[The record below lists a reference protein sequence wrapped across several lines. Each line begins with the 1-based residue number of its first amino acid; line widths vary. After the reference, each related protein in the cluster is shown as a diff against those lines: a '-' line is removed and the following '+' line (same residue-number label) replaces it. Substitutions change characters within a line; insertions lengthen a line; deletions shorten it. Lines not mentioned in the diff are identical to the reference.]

1 MDQDGRSRLVGEKG
15 SYGVKLVR
23 GPFVELPPHPNAVD
37 DAADLPAV
45 AAKLSSPLA
54 ADLFCGAGGLSLGLA
69 DAGYSVVLGVDND
82 EDALATH
89 RAYHPG
95 LSANWDLGDEEVVE
109 QTGELLRD
117 IGVQLVAGGPPC
129 QPFSKAGRSGL
140 RDLVRTGRRDAHD
153 HRSDLWQSFLR
164 IVSIAKPEAVLME
177 NVPDMALDRDMLIL
191 RTMADELEHLGYSV
205 EAKVVDTW
213 RYGVPQH
220 RQRLILVALADR
232 VRFEWPA
239 EHAQV
244 VTLGNAISDLP
255 PVDGGWRPD
264 GGANGW
270 ADYDGART
278 SYQKKMRERVHIDDS
293 TKLFDHITRPVR
305 EDDLQIFENMDSKT
319 KYSDIDPSLR
329 RYRHDIFDD
338 KYKRLDYDD
347 LSRTITAHIAKDGY
361 WYIHPEQHRTISVR
375 EAARIQTFPDHIRFS
390 GPPTAAFRQIGNAVP
405 PLLAF
410 ELASAITASLERGD
424 EVPHTRAEV
433 GLRLARWFMET
444 PRGGVPWLDAPNRW
458 VVLQCEILWPRL
470 SVDQLG
476 AAYKATLTCAT
487 PQQTLENEGP
497 LRRIASVLGRGH
509 RVDDLIETAA
519 YFVENSDGLEPDGPL
534 DALAKA
540 PNVSSALATFAARI
554 VPGSSEDPVIANQ
567 AVLRVAAR
575 YQGTSVDQRN
585 KLSDGRM
592 AVAAMIGGDELSHEA
607 HLALLEI
614 GQTVCGP
621 AKTDCA
627 HCPLEADC
635 LMAATLPVQQSLV
648 ALTSPEP

>member
-1 MDQDGRSRLVGEKG
+1 MDQDRKCRLVGEKG

-23 GPFVELPPHPNAVD
+23 GPFVELPRHPDAVD

-45 AAKLSSPLA
+45 AAKLSGPLA

-205 EAKVVDTW
+205 EARVVDTW

-278 SYQKKMRERVHIDDS
+278 SYQKKMRECVHIDDS

-627 HCPLEADC
+627 RCPLEADC
-635 LMAATLPVQQSLV
+635 LMAATLPVQQSLA

>member
-1 MDQDGRSRLVGEKG
+1 MDDVDELRGLATRLDG
-15 SYGVKLVR
+15 
-23 GPFVELPPHPNAVD
+23 
-37 DAADLPAV
+37 
-45 AAKLSSPLA
+45 PLA

-69 DAGYSVVLGVDND
+69 EAGYSVVLGVDND
-82 EDALATH
+82 DDALATH

-95 LSANWDLGDEEVVE
+95 LSVNWDLGDEEIVE
-109 QTGELLRD
+109 STGELIRD
-117 IGVQLVAGGPPC
+117 LGIEIVAGGPPC

-153 HRSDLWQSFLR
+153 KRSELWQSFLR
-164 IVSIAKPEAVLME
+164 IVSIARPRAVLME

-205 EAKVVDTW
+205 ETRVVDTW

-232 VRFEWPA
+232 TRFVWPA

-255 PVDGGWRPD
+255 PVEGGWRPD
-264 GGANGW
+264 GGAEGW
-270 ADYDGART
+270 ADYDGPRT
-278 SYQKKMRERVHIDDS
+278 SYQEKMREQVRIDDWG
-293 TKLFDHITRPVR
+293 KLFDHITRPVR

-319 KYSDIDPSLR
+319 KYSDIDPELR

-375 EAARIQTFPDHIRFS
+375 EAARIQTFPDHVRFS

-405 PLLAF
+405 PRLGF
-410 ELASAITASLERGD
+410 ELGTAITASLERAD
-424 EVPHTRAEV
+424 EVPHTRSEV
-433 GLRLARWFMET
+433 GLKLARWYMKS

-470 SVDQLG
+470 STDQLG
-476 AAYKATLTCAT
+476 AAYKATLACAT

-497 LRRIASVLGRGH
+497 LRRIATVLGRGP
-509 RVDDLIETAA
+509 RVDDLIATAE
-519 YFVENSDGLEPDGPL
+519 YFVDNPNGLEPNTPSEE
-534 DALAKA
+534 LAKA
-540 PNVSSALATFAARI
+540 PNVSATLAAFAARI
-554 VPGSSEDPVIANQ
+554 VPGASEDPVIVNQ

-575 YQGTSVDQRN
+575 YHGTSVDQRN
-585 KLSDGRM
+585 KLSDGRL
-592 AVAAMIGGDELSHEA
+592 AVAAMIGGDDLSHEA

-621 AKTDCA
+621 SKTDCA

-635 LMAATLPVQQSLV
+635 VVAADLPIQQSMV
-648 ALTSPEP
+648 VLTSPEP

>member
-1 MDQDGRSRLVGEKG
+1 MDQDGRRQLVGEKG

-23 GPFVELPPHPNAVD
+23 GPFVELPRHPNAVD

-45 AAKLSSPLA
+45 AAKLSGPLA

-109 QTGELLRD
+109 RTGELLRD

-205 EAKVVDTW
+205 EARVVDTW

-232 VRFEWPA
+232 IRFEWPA

-424 EVPHTRAEV
+424 EVPHTRAEI
-433 GLRLARWFMET
+433 GLRLARWFMES

-519 YFVENSDGLEPDGPL
+519 YFVENSDGLEPEGPL

-575 YQGTSVDQRN
+575 YHGTSVDQRN